1 MMIRKSYRRK
11 YWSFYKRRPEKRCHE
26 SLLAELSIKNFAII
40 EELTVSFEKG
50 LTVLTGETGA
60 GKSIIIDAV
69 ATIEPWRQ
77 RPRAPRPRWVSSSSC
92 QFWAWRSR
100 GCSAWMSSRSTA
112 AHRACSPCGPGWPSC
127 GA

>member
-1 MMIRKSYRRK
+1 MIRKSYRRK

-69 ATIEPWRQ
+69 SLLVGGRG
-77 RPRAPRPRWVSSSSC
+77 SSEYVRYGEKGPNWKGFSSL
-92 QFWAWRSR
+92 
-100 GCSAWMSSRSTA
+100 TA
-112 AHRACSPCGPGWPSC
+112 AIRFLICAQSWGLKPRTT
-127 GA
+127 